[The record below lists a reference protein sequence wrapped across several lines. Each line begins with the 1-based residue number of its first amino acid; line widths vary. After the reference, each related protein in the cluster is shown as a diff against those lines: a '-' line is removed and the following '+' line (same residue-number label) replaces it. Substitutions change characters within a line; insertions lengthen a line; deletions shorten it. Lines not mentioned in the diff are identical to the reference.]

1 VVWSREAAAAA
12 LPGPVLSESGSAG
25 LARSGAVA
33 IGHHGSGGAA
43 EGGGG
48 RTGQICSGRQESAWP
63 RGDGGGNGVGTGVAM
78 ARRRGGDGEAT
89 GTAAGMGNRE

>member
-63 RGDGGGNGVGTGVAM
+63 RG
-78 ARRRGGDGEAT
+78 GGD
-89 GTAAGMGNRE
+89 R